1 MSKITVKFN
10 HEQEKV
16 KKPSEMI
23 SCKPYVARKKGTKQ
37 RQVLIHTGG
46 NAFFFFDENGS
57 CSYTLEENSFW
68 VDDNYEALP
77 NEKATVILE
86 V

>member
-10 HEQEKV
+10 KEEEQV
-16 KKPSEMI
+16 KMPSLMPL
-23 SCKPYVARKKGTKQ
+23 CTPFVARNKLLEQ
-37 RQVLIHTGG
+37 LVVLIRAGDTLL
-46 NAFFFFDENGS
+46 FFSADGS
-57 CSYTLEENSFW
+57 CSYALEEEFSW
-68 VDDNYEALP
+68 VDDNYEVLP